1 MNEILY
7 YGTVAWNGFETA
19 KDGSETTIAN
29 DLESLISGIELSLK
43 DYKNR
48 DAYFECASWELE
60 EYPQDPYEPKTYDY
74 SYKDITD
81 LIKSKLK
88 TRRTNGK

>member
-1 MNEILY
+1 MNDIVY
-7 YGTVAWNGFETA
+7 YGTVAWNGFGIA
-19 KDGSETTIAN
+19 NDGSETTIAN

-43 DYKNR
+43 DYKERN
-48 DAYFECASWELE
+48 AYFECASWELE

>member
-1 MNEILY
+1 MNEIRY
-7 YGTVAWNGFETA
+7 YGTVAWNGFGTA
-19 KDGSETTIAN
+19 HDGSETTIAN

-43 DYKNR
+43 DYKER
-48 DAYFECASWELE
+48 DVYFECASRELDQ
-60 EYPQDPYEPKTYDY
+60 YPDMYESVYE
-74 SYKDITD
+74 DITD

>member
-1 MNEILY
+1 MNDIVY
-7 YGTVAWNGFETA
+7 YGTVAWDGFKTVD
-19 KDGSETTIAN
+19 DGSERTIAN

-48 DAYFECASWELE
+48 DAYFECASKELDQ
-60 EYPQDPYEPKTYDY
+60 YPDMYESVYE
-74 SYKDITD
+74 DITD

-88 TRRTNGK
+88 TRRTSGK

>member
-1 MNEILY
+1 MKDIQY

-43 DYKNR
+43 DYKER
-48 DAYFECASWELE
+48 DAYFECASRELDQ
-60 EYPQDPYEPKTYDY
+60 YPDMYESVYE
-74 SYKDITD
+74 DITD

-88 TRRTNGK
+88 TRRTSGK